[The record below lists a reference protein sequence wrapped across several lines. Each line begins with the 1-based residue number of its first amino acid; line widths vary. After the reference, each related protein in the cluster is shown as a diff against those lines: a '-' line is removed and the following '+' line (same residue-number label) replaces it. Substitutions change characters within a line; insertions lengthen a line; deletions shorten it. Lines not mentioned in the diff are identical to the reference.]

1 MIWQQYNHPQIHFK
15 RCKYL
20 FRLSTESHSITEGF
34 IQRIPQEMV
43 SVTG

>member
-20 FRLSTESHSITEGF
+20 RLSTESHSITEGF

>member
-1 MIWQQYNHPQIHFK
+1 MIWQRCNHPQIHFK

-20 FRLSTESHSITEGF
+20 FPLGTESHSIAEDF